1 MFILKSHRVKTLLL
15 FGILAL
21 ALNHMGCGMG
31 NPNEKEYFAHTP
43 PGKPPENP
51 NETNSER
58 RARTRNIPKQ
68 IAKIEARNKAAG
80 EKLAAKKAAESQKKN
95 P

>member
-1 MFILKSHRVKTLLL
+1 MSILKSPRAKTLLL
-15 FGILAL
+15 FGSLILTSNL
-21 ALNHMGCGMG
+21 VGCGSG

-51 NETNSER
+51 NESNSER
-58 RARTRNIPKQ
+58 RARTRNVPKQ
-68 IAKIEARNKAAG
+68 VAAAEARNEA
-80 EKLAAKKAAESQKKN
+80 AAKKAAESQKKT

>member
-1 MFILKSHRVKTLLL
+1 MSILKSPRAKTLLL
-15 FGILAL
+15 TGSLILTSNL
-21 ALNHMGCGMG
+21 VGCGSG

-51 NETNSER
+51 NESNSER
-58 RARTRNIPKQ
+58 RARTRNVPKQ
-68 IAKIEARNKAAG
+68 VAAAEARNAEVAR
-80 EKLAAKKAAESQKKN
+80 KLAEKNKKA

>member
-1 MFILKSHRVKTLLL
+1 MSILKSPRAKALLL
-15 FGILAL
+15 TGSLILTSNL
-21 ALNHMGCGMG
+21 VGCGSG

-51 NETNSER
+51 DESNSAR
-58 RARTRNIPKQ
+58 RARTRNVPKQ
-68 IAKIEARNKAAG
+68 VATVEARNEALAK
-80 EKLAAKKAAESQKKN
+80 KLAEKNKKA

>member
-1 MFILKSHRVKTLLL
+1 MSILKSPRPRALLL
-15 FGILAL
+15 FGSLILTSNL
-21 ALNHMGCGMG
+21 VGCGSG

-51 NETNSER
+51 NESNSER
-58 RARTRNIPKQ
+58 RARTRNVPKQ
-68 IAKIEARNKAAG
+68 VAIAEALN
-80 EKLAAKKAAESQKKN
+80 ETAAKKLEESKKKA